1 MATYKIE
8 VEALASYDVEADSEE
23 EAKRMIPKHYSKE
36 LILQEGVEGSIFYE
50 EFDFNNAKIEA
61 N

>member
-1 MATYKIE
+1 MASYKIE
-8 VEALASYDVEADSEE
+8 VEALASYDVEAESLE
-23 EAKRMIPKHYSKE
+23 EAKKMIPKSYSKE
-36 LILQEGVEGSIFYE
+36 LNLQEGVEGSIFYE

>member
-23 EAKRMIPKHYSKE
+23 EAKKMIPKHYSKN
-36 LILQEGVEGSIFYE
+36 LTFSNGVEGSIFYE
-50 EFDFNNAKIEA
+50 VFDFGNAKIET